1 MTPAC
6 VTDWLSISKCVK
18 NIPVQR
24 EGKKEKHRV
33 DAQRVQKNI
42 AGVPTLRNQLP
53 EKICSNPATWDVGVG
68 RSWYRK
74 RFYIKTLPWVT
85 PLIISSNKYNWYFL
99 DDLTCISSTLSEHTQ
114 KITAQ
119 MNSFIN
125 WYLDFNIASL
135 PFFFPIFSLVLP
147 IKWSKW
153 AFLYHP
159 IWRPIMFEPW
169 ESRRPP
175 SSVLRDQV
183 LPEERH
189 GSLCFLMSSTHIQ
202 RNWTED
208 AATEGARVGNDSFTW
223 LLTGAPGS
231 AHTWFSFGVQI
242 RVNGFRGL
250 QRWTTAECKLRNHE
264 WVEITTQGNL
274 FGWPK
279 PFRQNDATSYVRGY
293 LPSMRKTKYIL
304 LPDFR

>member
-24 EGKKEKHRV
+24 EGGKKKHRV
-33 DAQRVQKNI
+33 DAQRVQTNI
-42 AGVPTLRNQLP
+42 AGVPTLRNRLP

-99 DDLTCISSTLSEHTQ
+99 DDLTCISSTLSEHAQ

-135 PFFFPIFSLVLP
+135 PFFFSN
-147 IKWSKW
+147 
-153 AFLYHP
+153 FL
-159 IWRPIMFEPW
+159 
-169 ESRRPP
+169 
-175 SSVLRDQV
+175 L
-183 LPEERH
+183 
-189 GSLCFLMSSTHIQ
+189 
-202 RNWTED
+202 
-208 AATEGARVGNDSFTW
+208 SF
-223 LLTGAPGS
+223 A
-231 AHTWFSFGVQI
+231 
-242 RVNGFRGL
+242 
-250 QRWTTAECKLRNHE
+250 
-264 WVEITTQGNL
+264 
-274 FGWPK
+274 
-279 PFRQNDATSYVRGY
+279 D
-293 LPSMRKTKYIL
+293 
-304 LPDFR
+304 

>member
-24 EGKKEKHRV
+24 EGKKKQNTGLMPREFRRTS
-33 DAQRVQKNI
+33 QGCQLWGNR
-42 AGVPTLRNQLP
+42 LP

-85 PLIISSNKYNWYFL
+85 PLVISSNKYNWYFL

-135 PFFFPIFSLVLP
+135 PFFFSN
-147 IKWSKW
+147 
-153 AFLYHP
+153 FL
-159 IWRPIMFEPW
+159 
-169 ESRRPP
+169 
-175 SSVLRDQV
+175 L
-183 LPEERH
+183 
-189 GSLCFLMSSTHIQ
+189 
-202 RNWTED
+202 
-208 AATEGARVGNDSFTW
+208 SF
-223 LLTGAPGS
+223 A
-231 AHTWFSFGVQI
+231 
-242 RVNGFRGL
+242 
-250 QRWTTAECKLRNHE
+250 
-264 WVEITTQGNL
+264 
-274 FGWPK
+274 
-279 PFRQNDATSYVRGY
+279 D
-293 LPSMRKTKYIL
+293 
-304 LPDFR
+304 